1 MAVTVAIRTRFAVPR
16 GTHNVGPTY
25 STVSERGMTM
35 SARNGAIT
43 AAVIAHCA
51 LLSACSTVVAGTPV
65 TETTV
70 SKVDPGNFPT
80 TPRTVTAQSAADA
93 WQQEG
98 MVIADA
104 VVAPSDIRSDL
115 TASVSDEPEAGAGPL
130 LRVGQLIERDSARG
144 IRTGGI
150 PPRIAANLELNT
162 RFDVGFTT
170 AAGDSP
176 TTPTTQ
182 LAVALLRFTTDDS
195 AEKAMTTLRADIPP
209 PATLARI
216 PGAVVVSSTTAGGL
230 TKTVVAAPVNNLI
243 SLVWATT
250 RGAGSEELAIK
261 GLAAQVE
268 RSRTYTPT
276 VRLSGLTVPA
286 VPMDKDGI
294 MSRTL
299 ASQNESRTRSAFGFS
314 SGFEI
319 GDGYFSPR
327 TYYLMSRRSDWLTS
341 ATRNGVDLVGNTS
354 RSVVLRTRDP
364 RAAKA
369 FVTETRSR
377 TTGPAGASAQEVPG
391 FPRDQAGCDQA
402 SSAATPYYS
411 CFVIVGRWAI
421 EVTLPSLEQ
430 ARQAISAAYL
440 INKAA
445 GEN

>member
-1 MAVTVAIRTRFAVPR
+1 MEARSGTATAVALV
-16 GTHNVGPTY
+16 VG
-25 STVSERGMTM
+25 
-35 SARNGAIT
+35 
-43 AAVIAHCA
+43 

-65 TETTV
+65 AETTV

-80 TPRTVTAQSAADA
+80 TPRAVTAQSAADA

-98 MVIADA
+98 MIIADA

-162 RFDVGFTT
+162 RFDAGFAT
-170 AAGDSP
+170 AAGDSSTAP
-176 TTPTTQ
+176 KTQ

-209 PATLARI
+209 PAALARI

-230 TKTVVAAPVNNLI
+230 TKTAVAAPVNNLI

-268 RSRTYTPT
+268 RSRTYVPT

-299 ASQNESRTRSAFGFS
+299 ASQNDSRTRTAFGFS
-314 SGFEI
+314 SGFEL
-319 GDGYFSPR
+319 GDGYYSPR
-327 TYYLMSRRSDWLTS
+327 TRYLMNRRPDWLAS
-341 ATRNGVDLVGNTS
+341 ATRNGVDLVGNTA
-354 RSVVLRTRDP
+354 RTTVLRARDP
-364 RAAKA
+364 AAAKA
-369 FVTETRSR
+369 FLSETRADP
-377 TTGPAGASAQEVPG
+377 TATAYDVPG
-391 FPRDQAGCDQA
+391 FSRDQAGCD
-402 SSAATPYYS
+402 ATTHPTQPYS
-411 CFVIVGRWAI
+411 CYVTVGRWAI
-421 EVTLPSLEQ
+421 QAISTSLDL
-430 ARQAISAAYL
+430 ARQSISAAYL

-445 GEN
+445 GEK

>member
-1 MAVTVAIRTRFAVPR
+1 MEARSGAATAVVALV
-16 GTHNVGPTY
+16 VG
-25 STVSERGMTM
+25 
-35 SARNGAIT
+35 
-43 AAVIAHCA
+43 

-65 TETTV
+65 AETTV

-80 TPRTVTAQSAADA
+80 TPRAVTAQSAADA

-98 MVIADA
+98 MIIADA

-162 RFDVGFTT
+162 RFDAGFAT
-170 AAGDSP
+170 AAGDSSTAP
-176 TTPTTQ
+176 KTQ

-209 PATLARI
+209 PAALARI
-216 PGAVVVSSTTAGGL
+216 PAAVVVSSTTAGGL
-230 TKTVVAAPVNNLI
+230 TKTAVAAPVNNLI

-268 RSRTYTPT
+268 RSRTYVPT

-299 ASQNESRTRSAFGFS
+299 ASQNDSRTRTAFGFS
-314 SGFEI
+314 SGFEL
-319 GDGYFSPR
+319 GDGYYSPR
-327 TYYLMSRRSDWLTS
+327 TRYLMNRRPDWLAS
-341 ATRNGVDLVGNTS
+341 ATRNGVDLVGNTA
-354 RSVVLRTRDP
+354 RTTVLRARDP
-364 RAAKA
+364 AAAKA
-369 FVTETRSR
+369 FLSETRADP
-377 TTGPAGASAQEVPG
+377 TATAHDVPG
-391 FPRDQAGCDQA
+391 FSRDQAGCDSITHPTQ
-402 SSAATPYYS
+402 PYS
-411 CFVIVGRWAI
+411 CHVTVGRWAI
-421 EVTLPSLEQ
+421 QATSTSLDL
-430 ARQAISAAYL
+430 ARQSISAAYL

-445 GEN
+445 GEK

>member
-1 MAVTVAIRTRFAVPR
+1 MEARS
-16 GTHNVGPTY
+16 GT
-25 STVSERGMTM
+25 
-35 SARNGAIT
+35 AT
-43 AAVIAHCA
+43 AAVALVVG

-65 TETTV
+65 AETTV

-80 TPRTVTAQSAADA
+80 TPRAVTAQSAADA

-98 MVIADA
+98 MIIADA

-115 TASVSDEPEAGAGPL
+115 TVAVSDEPEAGAGPL

-162 RFDVGFTT
+162 RFDAGFAT
-170 AAGDSP
+170 AAGDSSTAP
-176 TTPTTQ
+176 KTQ

-209 PATLARI
+209 PAALARI

-230 TKTVVAAPVNNLI
+230 TKTAVAAPVNNLI

-268 RSRTYTPT
+268 RSRTYVPT

-299 ASQNESRTRSAFGFS
+299 ASQNDSRTRTAFGFS
-314 SGFEI
+314 SGFEL
-319 GDGYFSPR
+319 GDGYYSPR
-327 TYYLMSRRSDWLTS
+327 TRYLMNRRPDWLAS
-341 ATRNGVDLVGNTS
+341 ATRNGVDLVGNTA
-354 RSVVLRTRDP
+354 RTTVLRARDP
-364 RAAKA
+364 AAAKA
-369 FVTETRSR
+369 FLSETRADP
-377 TTGPAGASAQEVPG
+377 TATAYDVPG
-391 FPRDQAGCDQA
+391 FSRDQAGCDSITHPTQ
-402 SSAATPYYS
+402 PYS
-411 CFVIVGRWAI
+411 CYVTVGRWAI
-421 EVTLPSLEQ
+421 QATSTSLDL
-430 ARQAISAAYL
+430 ARQSISAAYL

-445 GEN
+445 GEK